1 MRDMKLISKIVNFY
15 ISCFTLICLL
25 GLFFYLIALFTRD
38 SNIFALYKGF
48 SINGIVLPRMLT
60 PFHSEPGPFGTFLV
74 SSTLMAFILLR
85 RKSFYIQLLSIFLT
99 FSTLG
104 IITLIISLVFYFS
117 RKNIIYGLV
126 FAFIFSSPLIFIKEI
141 QPIFSWKIQQLIY
154 NSAEHTKYGGRF
166 AGMIIAPNMISEK
179 PILGIGWENYSYK
192 RNMEEYLGMAEKVG
206 PGDSPSNAYL
216 QIAAEVGILGLI
228 SLLLIFIIFLS
239 TIWKNI
245 VSNNKLQ
252 SSTALSAFSMIFALI
267 SASTL
272 TFHYI
277 WFLSGL
283 TMALNKIS
291 YNKKI

>member
-1 MRDMKLISKIVNFY
+1 MIFLSWSGNVSTIPLQENTGGLKAPGWFHFSRLIQLFLCFGMFYFFYSMRDMKLISKIVNFY

-179 PILGIGWENYSYK
+179 PILGIGWE
-192 RNMEEYLGMAEKVG
+192 
-206 PGDSPSNAYL
+206 
-216 QIAAEVGILGLI
+216 
-228 SLLLIFIIFLS
+228 
-239 TIWKNI
+239 
-245 VSNNKLQ
+245 KL
-252 SSTALSAFSMIFALI
+252 
-267 SASTL
+267 
-272 TFHYI
+272 
-277 WFLSGL
+277 
-283 TMALNKIS
+283 
-291 YNKKI
+291 